1 MFRSECNQYRAGHPP
16 LLLHRARNRR
26 TFCRSRFQPERLQ
39 GIHYSVQ
46 SDIWSLGLSLVE
58 MALGL
63 YPIPPPDYS
72 ALAQKFGAQF
82 TDIAPNRVASPLTKS
97 PKSGE
102 RGGGG

>member
-1 MFRSECNQYRAGHPP
+1 M
-16 LLLHRARNRR
+16 
-26 TFCRSRFQPERLQ
+26 
-39 GIHYSVQ
+39 Q

-72 ALAQKFGAQF
+72 ALAQKFGSQF
-82 TDIAPNRVASPLTKS
+82 TEIAPNRVSSPLTKS

-102 RGGGG
+102 KCIRSGEFGKLTLDMIGLRCGESSFLVKLGPLL